1 MDRDLSL
8 LKSNKYL
15 FTKFY
20 IFYDERSYIYFSYF
34 SIFPIFY
41 AILKDIFKKLIL
53 CLLLVYR
60 NDLFLYTET
69 GNYILIKLT

>member
-1 MDRDLSL
+1 MMRGL
-8 LKSNKYL
+8 
-15 FTKFY
+15 TY
-20 IFYDERSYIYFSYF
+20 IFHIYF
-34 SIFPIFY
+34 SIFPIFD